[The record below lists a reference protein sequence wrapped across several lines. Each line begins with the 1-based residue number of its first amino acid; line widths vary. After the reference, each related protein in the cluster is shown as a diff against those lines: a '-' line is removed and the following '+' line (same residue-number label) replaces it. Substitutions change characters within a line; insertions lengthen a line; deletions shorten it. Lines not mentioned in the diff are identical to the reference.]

1 MGGMFIKL
9 SRVYGSID
17 LGNFEVFCEM
27 RPFEEEVKALK
38 RRDTQLTFIHVLPTC
53 VHVLPTSMCYLQH

>member
-1 MGGMFIKL
+1 MGGKFIKL
-9 SRVYGSID
+9 SRVYRSID

-38 RRDTQLTFIHVLPTC
+38 RRDTQLTFIPQ
-53 VHVLPTSMCYLQH
+53 SAF